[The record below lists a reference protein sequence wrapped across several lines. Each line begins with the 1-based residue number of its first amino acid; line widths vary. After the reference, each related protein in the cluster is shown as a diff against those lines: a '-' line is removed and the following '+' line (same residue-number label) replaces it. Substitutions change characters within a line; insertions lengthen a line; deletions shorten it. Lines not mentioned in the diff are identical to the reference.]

1 MNKTS
6 NYGTRV
12 YMNGKISVIVIV
24 GPTASG
30 KSDLGVRIAKK
41 FNGEIISADSRQVY
55 KDLNIGSAKVKGK
68 WKKGVFMCEGVPHFC
83 IDMISP
89 KRMYTA
95 AEFKESA
102 KDAILDIASRG
113 KTPIVVGGTAFWV
126 DTLMYDLDL
135 PEVSPDRVLRK
146 ELERKSVDELLAMLN
161 KLDSRRAARIEQKN
175 PRRLI
180 RAIEIANALGSV
192 PPLSKRNPYRTLW
205 IGIMPSE
212 KILQY
217 RIALRCRVMIKAGLI
232 RETKKL
238 LLKGVSKKRMREF
251 GFEYGDALDV
261 IEKNVAGRDLPSKLT
276 RDTSKYAVRQM
287 RWFKRNHDITW
298 ISRADKETDLVKA
311 FLLNSI
317 R

>member
-1 MNKTS
+1 MS
-6 NYGTRV
+6 
-12 YMNGKISVIVIV
+12 GKISVIVIV
-24 GPTASG
+24 GTTASG
-30 KSDLGVRIAKK
+30 KSDLGMRIAKK

-68 WKKGVFMCEGVPHFC
+68 WKKGVFMFEGVPHFC
-83 IDMISP
+83 IDTISP
-89 KRMYTA
+89 KRIYTA

-126 DTLMYDLDL
+126 DTLMYDFDL
-135 PEVSPDRVLRK
+135 PEVSPDPALRK
-146 ELERKSVDELLAMLN
+146 ELKKKSVGELFLMLN
-161 KLDSRRAARIEQKN
+161 KLDPGRAARIEQKN

-180 RAIEIANALGSV
+180 RAIEIAKALGKV
-192 PPLSKRNPYRTLW
+192 PPLSKRNPYRALW
-205 IGIMPSE
+205 IGIVPSE
-212 KILQY
+212 KILQR
-217 RIALRCRVMIKAGLI
+217 RIALRSGAMIKAGLM

-261 IEKNVAGRDLPSKLT
+261 IEKNVAERDLPSKLA

-287 RWFKRNHDITW
+287 RWFKRNRDITW
-298 ISRADKETDLVKA
+298 ISRADKAGPFVRS
-311 FLLNSI
+311 FLRACS
-317 R
+317 